1 MKHSR
6 YALMTSW
13 LASFVLGLLLVTP
26 TFAQDT
32 ADVFGQKVPLAELAV
47 LDGSGTSGTLDAYRG
62 TAGLV
67 LVFWEPTCLWVQRY
81 TDRLRAVETIYRDK
95 GVNVVYV
102 QRAGE
107 HAPEAATKDAN
118 RTVLYDDVVL
128 ATRLGIVRAPQIA
141 IFDANDMYL
150 YRGGIDDS
158 PGDAAN
164 INDPYLDRVVNA
176 LVAKQAL
183 ESFETQAFGCILK

>member
-1 MKHSR
+1 M
-6 YALMTSW
+6 
-13 LASFVLGLLLVTP
+13 LALLLVAP
-26 TFAQDT
+26 TFAQNT

-47 LDGSGTSGTLDAYRG
+47 LDGSGASGTLDSYRG
-62 TAGLV
+62 TSGLV

-81 TDRLRAVETIYRDK
+81 TDRLRAVETLYRDK

-102 QRAGE
+102 QRASE
-107 HAPEAATKDAN
+107 NATEAATKDAN
-118 RTVLYDDVVL
+118 RTVLYDDGIL